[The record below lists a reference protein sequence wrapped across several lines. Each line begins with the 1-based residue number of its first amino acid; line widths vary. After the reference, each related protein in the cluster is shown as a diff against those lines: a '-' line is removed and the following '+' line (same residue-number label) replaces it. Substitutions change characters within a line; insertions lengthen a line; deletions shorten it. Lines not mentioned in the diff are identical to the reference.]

1 MLACV
6 NPFLKSL
13 ATSLVSLSIVSI
25 RRMSISVLGAGVT
38 LLLKAIPVLS
48 EQSELL
54 EFAFSSEPV
63 IKLIAWVAIT
73 LKIDFIGAAPD
84 FFVTWRVVCRSILFV
99 RLNRTCAMLQSHVS
113 HGCHT
118 GILSSRI

>member
-1 MLACV
+1 
-6 NPFLKSL
+6 
-13 ATSLVSLSIVSI
+13 LVSLSIVSI
-25 RRMSISVLGAGVT
+25 RQMSISVLEAGVT

-54 EFAFSSEPV
+54 EFAFGSEPV
-63 IKLIAWVAIT
+63 IKLIAWVAVT

-84 FFVTWRVVCRSILFV
+84 FLVTWRVVCRSILFM

-113 HGCHT
+113 LAFRCHT

>member
-25 RRMSISVLGAGVT
+25 RQMSISVPGTGVT

-54 EFAFSSEPV
+54 ELAFGSEPV
-63 IKLIAWVAIT
+63 IKLIAWVAVT
-73 LKIDFIGAAPD
+73 LKIDLIGAAPD
-84 FFVTWRVVCRSILFV
+84 LIVTWSVVCRNILFV
-99 RLNRTCAMLQSHVS
+99 RLNRTC
-113 HGCHT
+113 
-118 GILSSRI
+118 

>member
-6 NPFLKSL
+6 NPFLKSV

-25 RRMSISVLGAGVT
+25 RQMSISVLGAGVT

-54 EFAFSSEPV
+54 EFAFGPEPI
-63 IKLIAWVAIT
+63 IKLIAWVAVT

-84 FFVTWRVVCRSILFV
+84 FFMTWCVVSRSILCL
-99 RLNRTCAMLQSHVS
+99 RLSGTCVMLQSDIS
-113 HGCHT
+113 LGF
-118 GILSSRI
+118 